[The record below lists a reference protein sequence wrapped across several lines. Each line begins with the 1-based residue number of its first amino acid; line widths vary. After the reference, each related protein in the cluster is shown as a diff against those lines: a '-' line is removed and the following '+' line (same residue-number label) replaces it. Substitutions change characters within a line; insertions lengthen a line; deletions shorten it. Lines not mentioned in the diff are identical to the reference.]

1 MRFALW
7 REAVY
12 VWRAM
17 KLRTLTLFAA
27 LAALFVAGCGK
38 KETATAAAPAA
49 SASAPA
55 PAADGVRVIKVTAND
70 QMKFNLSTI
79 ELKVGEEVKITLTN
93 IGTMPK
99 QAMGHNFVVLKPA
112 TDQAAFAT
120 AAAAA
125 ATNDHIP
132 PSMNDQIIAH
142 TKMLGPKESD
152 SITVKFDQAGDYPFL
167 CSFPAHFQLGMKGTI
182 VVK

>member
-1 MRFALW
+1 
-7 REAVY
+7 
-12 VWRAM
+12 M
-17 KLRTLTLFAA
+17 KFRTLTLFVS
-27 LAALFVAGCGK
+27 LAALMVAGCGK

-49 SASAPA
+49 PAPASA

-99 QAMGHNFVVLKPA
+99 QAMGHNLVVLKPG
-112 TDQAAFAT
+112 TDETAFAT
-120 AAAAA
+120 AAGP
-125 ATNDHIP
+125 ATATEHIP
-132 PSMNDQIIAH
+132 ESMKDQVVAH

-152 SITVKFDQAGDYPFL
+152 SITLKFDEAGNYPFM
-167 CSFPAHFQLGMKGTI
+167 CSFPAHFQLGMKGNI

>member
-1 MRFALW
+1 
-7 REAVY
+7 
-12 VWRAM
+12 M
-17 KLRTLTLFAA
+17 KFRTLTLFVT

-49 SASAPA
+49 ASASA

-70 QMKFNLSTI
+70 QMKFNLTTI

-99 QAMGHNFVVLKPA
+99 QAMGHNLVVLKSGA
-112 TDQAAFAT
+112 DETAFAT
-120 AAAAA
+120 AAGP
-125 ATNDHIP
+125 ATATEHIP
-132 PSMNDQIIAH
+132 ESMKDQVVAH

-152 SITVKFDQAGDYPFL
+152 SITVKFDEAGQYPFL
-167 CSFPAHFQLGMKGTI
+167 CSFPAHFQLGMKGVI